1 MTKLAP
7 WLLHPVETSETLA
20 GIALKYGVTTATL
33 CKANRL
39 TAHHAFFAD
48 QLLVVPLCAACP
60 CPARN
65 APLASEQDG
74 PAAPSPPAKC
84 PRCGQFPATVLHPHD
99 VLPAHR
105 LARLLRM
112 SSLVC
117 DQNDAP
123 APAPPLLRT
132 APSVDR
138 LLSAID
144 EEIAAAKGKWDSVTS
159 LGNHCTTAPHEPA
172 CFPADGGGTVSP
184 LVGLA
189 ASLDD
194 LAWLWSLLKSSLG
207 KTVPRAASAPSSEKA
222 GARMSPEPVVRTAP
236 IEMAELPLLRRHA
249 RVVRS
254 ASS

>member
-1 MTKLAP
+1 MAP

-39 TAHHAFFAD
+39 TAHHAIFAD

-60 CPARN
+60 CPARD
-65 APLASEQDG
+65 APFPSEKDG
-74 PAAPSPPAKC
+74 LAAPSPPAKC
-84 PRCGQFPATVLHPHD
+84 LRCGQFRATVLHPHD

-105 LARLLRM
+105 LARLSRT

-117 DQNDAP
+117 DQDDAP
-123 APAPPLLRT
+123 APAPPSLRT
-132 APSVDR
+132 ALSVDR

-159 LGNHCTTAPHEPA
+159 LGNHRTPTAPHEPA
-172 CFPADGGGTVSP
+172 CFPANGGAVSP
-184 LVGLA
+184 LAGLVT
-189 ASLDD
+189 SLDD

-207 KTVPRAASAPSSEKA
+207 KTVPRSASVPSSEKA
-222 GARMSPEPVVRTAP
+222 GARMSPEPVAVRTAP
-236 IEMAELPLLRRHA
+236 IELAELPLLRRHA